1 LIVIPAI
8 LLVHKSC
15 SNPFI
20 EQTSIMNW
28 G

>member
-1 LIVIPAI
+1 LIATRAI
-8 LLVHKSC
+8 LLVHNSC